1 MGKKY
6 EEKKK
11 IVDKQTAY
19 ALTEAVSLLKQ
30 TSYTNFDGTVEAS
43 FRLGVDTRHSDQ
55 QVRGTLTLPHG
66 IGKDVR
72 VAVISKDDKFVEA
85 KDAGAV
91 VVGGEDLVEEI
102 KKGFLDFD
110 VLISTP
116 NMMKSVGTLGK
127 ILGRRGLMPSP
138 KTGTVTQN
146 VAAAVNE
153 FKAGKVEYRA
163 DKYGIV
169 NMAIGKVS
177 FGENKIADNFRA
189 IYDTL
194 IKVKPAAAKGQYMK
208 NVTLAPTMG
217 PSVKVDVQKIKA

>member
-6 EEKKK
+6 EEKVKL
-11 IVDKQTAY
+11 IDRQSAY
-19 ALTEAVSLLKQ
+19 ALTEAVSLVKQ
-30 TSYTNFDGTVEAS
+30 ASYTKFDGTVEVS

-66 IGKDVR
+66 VGKDVR
-72 VAVISKDDKFVEA
+72 VAVVAKEDKHAEA
-85 KDAGAV
+85 KEAGAT
-91 VVGGEDLVEEI
+91 VVGAEELVEEI
-102 KKGFLDFD
+102 KKGFFDFD
-110 VLISTP
+110 VLIATP

-127 ILGRRGLMPSP
+127 VLGRKGLMPSP

-163 DKYGIV
+163 DKYGVV

-177 FGENKIADNFRA
+177 FEEAKIADNFEA
-189 IYDTL
+189 IFDTL

-208 NVTLAPTMG
+208 NITIAPTMG
-217 PSVKVDVQKIKA
+217 PGVKIDVQKIKA